1 MKKLLII
8 LLEYKEY
15 EWDWEENHIS
25 YLNYIINI
33 RVDIFLKKIKRLSS
47 KVNALNE
54 EDREDSSDNSPDKEN
69 SRDYTSNNNN
79 DCNTLDIIDANF
91 G

>member
-1 MKKLLII
+1 MI

-33 RVDIFLKKIKRLSS
+33 RVDAFLKKIKRLSS
-47 KVNALNE
+47 KINVLDE
-54 EDREDSSDNSPDKEN
+54 KDREDSSNNSSNKEN
-69 SRDYTSNNNN
+69 SRDYASNNNN
-79 DCNTLDIIDANF
+79 DRDTLDIIDTNF
-91 G
+91 R